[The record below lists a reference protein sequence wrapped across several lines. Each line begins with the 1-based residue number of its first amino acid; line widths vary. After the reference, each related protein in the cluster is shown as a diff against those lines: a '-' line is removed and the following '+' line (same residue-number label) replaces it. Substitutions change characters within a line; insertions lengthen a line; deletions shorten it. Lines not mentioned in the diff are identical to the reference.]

1 MSKKQHGESGRHRG
15 ERRKHDAAVRHH
27 DQDVYAEPAQ
37 PNWVRYAL
45 YALIGVVAVSFTLLF
60 VGGFIK
66 W

>member
-1 MSKKQHGESGRHRG
+1 MENGASTTPPC
-15 ERRKHDAAVRHH
+15 ATI

-37 PNWVRYAL
+37 SNWVRYGI